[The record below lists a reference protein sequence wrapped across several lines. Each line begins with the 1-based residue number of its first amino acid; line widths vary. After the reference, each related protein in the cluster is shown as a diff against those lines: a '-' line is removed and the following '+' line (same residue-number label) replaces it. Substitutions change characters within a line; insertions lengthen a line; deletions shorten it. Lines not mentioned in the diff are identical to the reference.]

1 MQGTKQM
8 TNLDRMMD
16 QILQLLRMRGQPDN
30 DGKLDTL
37 IRSIISDNMMKE
49 PFGLTA
55 LFQPIKN

>member
-49 PFGLTA
+49 PLGLTA

>member
-1 MQGTKQM
+1 M

-16 QILQLLRMRGQPDN
+16 QILQLLKMRGQPDN

-49 PFGLTA
+49 PLGLTA
-55 LFQPIKN
+55 LFQPTKN